1 MPGLGAQGHSVVA
14 RRGGARGAARV
25 NRPSPTPRPCQDE
38 PSLGQ
43 SAECCCPSRVRPGH
57 PPRPRRA

>member
-14 RRGGARGAARV
+14 RRGGARGAAHV
-25 NRPSPTPRPCQDE
+25 NRPSSTPRPCQDE

-43 SAECCCPSRVRPGH
+43 SAECCCPSR
-57 PPRPRRA
+57 